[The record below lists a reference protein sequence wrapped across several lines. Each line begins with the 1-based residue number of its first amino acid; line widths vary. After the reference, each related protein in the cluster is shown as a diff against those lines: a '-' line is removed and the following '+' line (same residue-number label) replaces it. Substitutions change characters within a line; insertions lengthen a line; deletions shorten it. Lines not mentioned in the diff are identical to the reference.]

1 MTDLKSLL
9 SSALG
14 LLGRPQPLA
23 SSFPLIDHDTPD
35 QPIFDVMGVPEG
47 MRTVDLTE
55 HYEKAATKLQPWRR
69 TGTATMQDLES
80 LIAWANRNKG
90 ETSALFAS
98 ITEQPALTCIA
109 DYMGAGPHVT
119 DHKSRDPAASH
130 CRHRAKYTFP
140 LSREWK
146 LWNKIS
152 GAALDKAELGAF
164 VEANAKDFLAPSSA
178 LMGGPGKLEEWEC
191 NFIAIAQ
198 QVHGRF
204 GAADTLITLSRRF
217 EVNETSNITSTRNP
231 DTGESSFTFIN
242 EHQQPDGNPVQIPS
256 LFLLALP
263 VFDNGA
269 FYRLAARFRYQKS
282 GSGVKFFLTL
292 HNPDIALQ
300 DAIEGALKEAQSKT
314 GLPLFRGTPEA

>member
-1 MTDLKSLL
+1 MTDLKSLF
-9 SSALG
+9 SSAIG
-14 LLGRPQPLA
+14 LLGKPMQLA
-23 SSFPLIDHDTPD
+23 SSFPLTDLDMPD
-35 QPIFDVMGVPEG
+35 QPHFDVMAVPNG
-47 MRTVDLTE
+47 MTTVDLTE
-55 HYEKAATKLQPWRR
+55 HYEKRATKLQPWRR

-98 ITEQPALTCIA
+98 VTEQPALLCIA
-109 DYMGAGPHVT
+109 DYMGAGPHVM
-119 DHKSRDPAASH
+119 DHNSRDPAASH
-130 CRHRAKYTFP
+130 CRHRAGYAFP

-152 GAALDKAELGAF
+152 GQALDKAELGAF
-164 VEANAKDFLAPSSA
+164 VEANAKDFLTPSPA
-178 LMGGPGKLEEWEC
+178 LMGGAAELEEWER
-191 NFIAIAQ
+191 NFLLVAQ
-198 QVHGRF
+198 QVRGRF

-263 VFDNGA
+263 VFENGA
-269 FYRLAARFRYQKS
+269 FYRIAARFRYQKS
-282 GSGVKFFLTL
+282 GSAVKFFLTL
-292 HNPDIALQ
+292 HNPDIALR
-300 DAIEGALKEAQSKT
+300 DAIEGALDVAKAET
-314 GLPLFRGTPEA
+314 GLPLFRGKPES